1 MILLWGIQGDRPL
14 ALVLASLTRR
24 GMPIV
29 FLDQQQL
36 LQCEIEMEV
45 DSAVRGRI
53 RLPGREVCLEEIR
66 SVYVRPYDTRR
77 LPSMENAREG
87 DPDWVRGLQFES
99 AVTCWTEMTD
109 AFVVNRLSV
118 MGSNGSKPYQAA
130 LIKDLG
136 FDVPA
141 TLVTTD
147 PGAVEDF
154 WERYGNVVY
163 KSTSGVR
170 SIVSRLTPEH
180 RNRLADIVNCPTQF
194 QEYVEG
200 VDVRVHVV
208 GDDLFACEIE
218 SSADDYRYGGR
229 SGAGARLKAVD
240 VPAELAE
247 KCRKLATAL
256 RLPVAGIDLR
266 YRKNGTWC
274 CFEVNPSP
282 GFSYYEDA
290 TGQPIGDAV
299 AALLAE
305 NLKS

>member
-1 MILLWGIQGDRPL
+1 MILLWGIQGDGPL

-24 GMPIV
+24 GTPIV

-45 DSAVRGRI
+45 DSAARGKL
-53 RLPGREVCLEEIR
+53 RLPGRQICLEEIR
-66 SVYVRPYDTRR
+66 SVYARPYDTRR
-77 LPSMENAREG
+77 LPAMEKAGEG

-99 AVTCWTEMTD
+99 AMACWTEMTD

-118 MGSNGSKPYQAA
+118 MGSNGSKPYQTA
-130 LIKDLG
+130 LIKELG
-136 FDVPA
+136 FDVPV

-154 WERYGNVVY
+154 WKRHGNVVY

-200 VDVRVHVV
+200 IDVRVHVV

-218 SSADDYRYGGR
+218 SAADDYRYGGR
-229 SGAGARLKAVD
+229 VGAGARLKAVD

-247 KCRKLATAL
+247 KCHKLASAL

-266 YRKNGTWC
+266 HRQNGTWC

-290 TGQPIGDAV
+290 TGQPIGEAV
-299 AALLAE
+299 AALLME
-305 NLKS
+305 RR